1 VPGRHVD
8 KIREGIAGFNRG
20 DLSWAKA
27 EVAEDVEWGTTGAFP
42 GLEGVYRG
50 PDALEEW
57 METVRAEWEEF
68 EVTVE
73 EVVREQEDAAVLVE
87 RLWGR
92 GRKSGAEAE
101 MRIYTLY
108 RFTADEKIASREVFP
123 SREEA
128 LAAL

>member
-1 VPGRHVD
+1 MPDAHVETV
-8 KIREGIAGFNRG
+8 REGIDGFNRG
-20 DLSWAKA
+20 DLSWAKTA
-27 EVAEDVEWGTTGAFP
+27 VADDVEWGTTELFP

-50 PDALEEW
+50 PDAIEEW

-68 EVTVE
+68 EVTLE
-73 EVVREQEDAAVLVE
+73 EVLREEPDAIVVVE

-101 MRIYTLY
+101 MRIFTLY
-108 RFTADEKIASREVFP
+108 RFTADGKIASRRVFMTP
-123 SREEA
+123 EEA